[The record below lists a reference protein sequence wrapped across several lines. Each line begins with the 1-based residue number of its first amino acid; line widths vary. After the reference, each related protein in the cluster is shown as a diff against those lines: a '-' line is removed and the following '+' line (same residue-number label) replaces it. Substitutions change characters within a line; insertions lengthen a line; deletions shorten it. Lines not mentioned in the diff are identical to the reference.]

1 MGFLDYLSPVKTGK
15 KILELQMALIGK
27 HVFTTLL
34 SAEEKESIT
43 EFIIK
48 GLEKGGIKDKKIED
62 LDDKV
67 RYLLVALTMKKT
79 GLDKGKLKNFKV
91 FVKNPFAIEKYS
103 AALCAAAKKVVK
115 EKHGIEIAF

>member
-43 EFIIK
+43 DFIIK
-48 GLEKGGIKDKKIED
+48 GLEKGGVKDKKIDD
-62 LDDKV
+62 LDEKV
-67 RYLLVALTMKKT
+67 RYLLVALTMKKI
-79 GLDKGKLKNFKV
+79 GLDKGKLKDFKV
-91 FVKNPFAIEKYS
+91 FVKNPFAIEKSS
-103 AALCAAAKKVVK
+103 AALCAAAEKAVRD
-115 EKHGIEIAF
+115 KHGIEVGF